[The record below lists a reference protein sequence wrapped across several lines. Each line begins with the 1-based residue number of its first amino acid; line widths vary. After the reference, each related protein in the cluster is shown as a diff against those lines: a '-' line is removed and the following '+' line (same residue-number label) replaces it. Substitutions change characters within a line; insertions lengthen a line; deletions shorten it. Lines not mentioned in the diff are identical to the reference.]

1 MWGRISNLAEKID
14 SNFATEDANNDG
26 SQEEGSDFGGQAA
39 VDGDGGATPTSGEEE
54 SGAALVDDEEDGDGW
69 DDDDGFGD
77 DFDFADEQPE
87 PIENGVGGLPPFVED
102 HDQTLDKEN
111 EADID
116 NTTARDNGLGDV
128 VENVTVVKAEDVA
141 DTITA
146 IKDAAPESDAMSVE
160 DESAEVLEEVVQ
172 PVPPIIPPP
181 PLAQSP
187 PPQTNDHYPN
197 IVTVSAPGKALIA
210 GGYLV
215 LESPNPGVVLA
226 AEGCRFHTTITFRP
240 PYSEGGVIG
249 NSVDATW
256 ESIPLDVYSP
266 QFDRVFSYYLSYS
279 LLSNDVE
286 EGVSLRLQPRTG
298 PHEPNKF
305 VERSLLLAL
314 GYLRQSLGANEF
326 HARLQRREQGDFNAG
341 ERVALAIK
349 LRADNDFYSQITR
362 LREEG
367 LDLTPHNLERLDQF
381 LPCPKDELTGEV
393 VVNKT
398 GMGSSAALVTSI
410 VGALLRFF
418 GVISLPGM
426 DGEGDEILND
436 VDNKTNGDGGIENE
450 GLRIAHNLS
459 QICHCHAQGKVGS
472 GFDVSSAIYGSHI
485 YTRFSKGVIN
495 EFLESVASL
504 TKGEEDGLQLSESL
518 SNQLVRLVNDVEWDC
533 TVRPISLPPG
543 LELLMADVCGGSE
556 SPSMARKI
564 LDWKKNK
571 RRVGFMDDY
580 YWKDLKRCNKRIVSL
595 LSDQFTSQTF
605 LDGLQ
610 RDGAMIISTRTA
622 EQWKKPMPS
631 SWYKFE
637 GSSWDVALKLLD
649 LRMAFVESRQNLKG
663 MGKAAGVPVEPDE
676 QSALADATMKLPGVV
691 AAGVPGAG
699 GYDALFAIY
708 VKGPETN
715 DGKSDRV
722 RDEIGNLWRE
732 MSDEN
737 NETVVCPLSVKAA
750 ASGGGLCSTKLD
762 W

>member
-1 MWGRISNLAEKID
+1 MWGRISNFAEKID
-14 SNFATEDANNDG
+14 SNFTTEDGNNDG
-26 SQEEGSDFGGQAA
+26 SQAEESSDFGGRA
-39 VDGDGGATPTSGEEE
+39 DGATPTNGDDE
-54 SGAALVDDEEDGDGW
+54 SGALVDDDDGDGW
-69 DDDDGFGD
+69 GDDDGFDD
-77 DFDFADEQPE
+77 DFDFGDEQPE
-87 PIENGVGGLPPFVED
+87 PIENGTESVPISAAES
-102 HDQTLDKEN
+102 DQTLDKE
-111 EADID
+111 AHGAGDIKAHD
-116 NTTARDNGLGDV
+116 GGISDV
-128 VENVTVVKAEDVA
+128 VEDVA
-141 DTITA
+141 VKTEDAHDANTA
-146 IKDAAPESDAMSVE
+146 MKDAQSESDAMAIE
-160 DESAEVLEEVVQ
+160 DESAEIAQASEQ
-172 PVPPIIPPP
+172 PPP
-181 PLAQSP
+181 TLPEPVALAQSP
-187 PPQTNDHYPN
+187 PPQKNDLPN

-226 AEGCRFHTTITFRP
+226 AEGCRFHTTITFQP
-240 PYSEGGVIG
+240 AYSGEGGGGVIG
-249 NSVDATW
+249 NSVDAAW

-279 LLSNDVE
+279 LNENDVE
-286 EGVSLRLQPRTG
+286 DVSLRLQPRTEG
-298 PHEPNKF
+298 PHEANKF
-305 VERSLLLAL
+305 VERSLLLSL
-314 GYLRQSLGANEF
+314 GYLHQSLGANEF
-326 HARLQRREQGDFNAG
+326 HTRLQRHDEGDFNNSG
-341 ERVALAIK
+341 ERVALAMK

-362 LREEG
+362 LREDG
-367 LDLTPHNLERLDQF
+367 LDLTPQNLERLDPF

-393 VVNKT
+393 IVNKT

-426 DGEGDEILND
+426 DGEGDGLN
-436 VDNKTNGDGGIENE
+436 NETNGDGGREDE

-495 EFLESVASL
+495 DFLESVASL

-518 SNQLVRLVNDVEWDC
+518 SNQLVELVNDAEWDC
-533 TVRPISLPPG
+533 TVSPISLPPG

-571 RRVGFMDDY
+571 RKVGFMDDY

-595 LSDQFTSQTF
+595 LSDQFTTETF
-605 LDGLQ
+605 RDGLQ

-637 GSSWDVALKLLD
+637 GSSWDVAMKLLD

-699 GYDALFAIY
+699 GYDALFVIY
-708 VKGPETN
+708 VKGPATN
-715 DGKSDRV
+715 DGRSDKV

-737 NETVVCPLSVKAA
+737 NETVVCPLRVRAA
-750 ASGGGLCSTKLD
+750 GSGGGLCSTKLD